1 MGVPLV
7 VTVNASLPTPVR
19 PSMLITFTSK
29 PEVTAS
35 DAMVMFAVRLV
46 EPLKV
51 VELTV
56 TPPGLV
62 VPPTNHCA
70 LAPLLKPLPFTVT
83 FRFVVPW
90 GAASGLV
97 EFTWI
102 CAVAKIVLTN
112 SQTHNSPQHRS
123 KWFVTV
129 FLSRKTCFVPTT
141 RTPSQF
147 FREFFSLHLPHKDKR
162 RPEIRMAVAAAA
174 QPHGPLGLCQRR
186 CRSLFRQA
194 AIEIHHQLQGGA
206 VVDRPQAGEHG
217 LATRRQEGAR
227 KANEIVTRRNLAEI
241 PAAQRGLAGAQRY
254 QVGMEFEIKNLMH
267 LQKTIVFAVRLQLQS
282 REQRRIAV
290 QVTVRRQVKEL
301 VVSGHALERILRG
314 AFAGEKQRSRTK

>member
-7 VTVNASLPTPVR
+7 VTVNASLPIPVR

-35 DAMVMFAVRLV
+35 DAMVRFAVRLV

-62 VPPTNHCA
+62 VPLTNHCA
-70 LAPLLKPLPFTVT
+70 LAPLLKPLTFTVT

-112 SQTHNSPQHRS
+112 IQTPNSPQQRS

-147 FREFFSLHLPHKDKR
+147 FREFFFTPSSPPGQTAPRNKDGCSGR
-162 RPEIRMAVAAAA
+162 RSASSPV
-174 QPHGPLGLCQRR
+174 GPLPTPLPF
-186 CRSLFRQA
+186 SVSA
-194 AIEIHHQLQGGA
+194 GG
-206 VVDRPQAGEHG
+206 DRNPPS
-217 LATRRQEGAR
+217 TPRW
-227 KANEIVTRRNLAEI
+227 
-241 PAAQRGLAGAQRY
+241 
-254 QVGMEFEIKNLMH
+254 
-267 LQKTIVFAVRLQLQS
+267 
-282 REQRRIAV
+282 
-290 QVTVRRQVKEL
+290 
-301 VVSGHALERILRG
+301 SGR
-314 AFAGEKQRSRTK
+314 